1 MDKIALVTGSSSGIG
16 ELFVLTLLD
25 QGFFVI
31 GGCRSECEIDHENFL
46 DLSLDV
52 TNEKSVK
59 LFFKEI
65 ESHTEV
71 IDVFIDCAGVCD
83 QNSLRDTSINE
94 LSSNLST
101 NSIGTFLVYKEF
113 ENFIIEDETI
123 ILSILPIAAKKNYEF
138 TLAYSASQSAK
149 KSIIDSIKKEWKKYQ
164 VQFTSVF
171 LGPVNTPIWEDFDE
185 VEADKMIQVEELA
198 SFLKYVLSK
207 SQVLNIDEI
216 TLNNKYSLI

>member
-16 ELFVLTLLD
+16 ELFALTLLD

-31 GGCRSECEIDHENFL
+31 GGSRSECDIDHENFL

-52 TNEKSVK
+52 SNEKSVK

-83 QNSLRDTSINE
+83 QSSLRDTSLGE